1 MTPAQKLELRR
12 SEVRQRLGELSA
24 LEGDAF
30 TDDVRAETDRL
41 AAEYRDLETRHRA
54 AVIAG
59 DVAAEDGTTTEA
71 PEGDR
76 ERAELRARATLGGY
90 LSAALSGRAPTGAEG
105 ELLEAS
111 GGDPGTIPL
120 ELFDAPAEARAA
132 EVRADTASTAP
143 STVGVNLDPI
153 RPMIYA
159 AAVGPRL
166 GIAMPRV
173 RSGSFATGTVTTG
186 LSAGAMAAGAA
197 RESSAAAITV
207 ATSTPHRISARLS
220 IRIEDVAAIGQG
232 NFEAIL
238 RQNLMLALTA
248 ELDSYMLN
256 GDGSDPNP
264 TGLLARLTD
273 PSDPTAVATW
283 AGFIAE
289 AAAGIDGGPWGE
301 GLGDVTLLVNAETM
315 RLAETTFQAGTGGT
329 DTPGEVSAAA
339 YLRQRSGGFFASARM
354 PDTASNIAQAIR
366 YRTGTRGLGG
376 VNAGRA
382 AVCPVWSQ
390 VAIDDIYSDSASGT
404 RHVTLHHLVGDVIVE
419 QADAY
424 AQTAF
429 KLA

>member
-30 TDDVRAETDRL
+30 TDDVRAEVDRL

-59 DVAAEDGTTTEA
+59 DVSAEDGTTTET

-90 LSAALSGRAPTGAEG
+90 LSAALGGRAPTGAEG

-120 ELFDAPAEARAA
+120 ELFDTLTEA
-132 EVRADTASTAP
+132 RADTASGAP
-143 STVGVNLDPI
+143 GTVGVNLDPI

-159 AAVGPRL
+159 RAVGPRL

-186 LSAGAMAAGAA
+186 LSAAAMAAGAA

-207 ATSTPHRISARLS
+207 ATTTPHRISARLS
-220 IRIEDVAAIGQG
+220 IRIEDIAAIGQG

-248 ELDSYMLN
+248 ELDNYVLN
-256 GDGSDPNP
+256 GDGLSANP

-273 PSDPTAVATW
+273 PTDPTDVVTW

-354 PDTASNIAQAIR
+354 PATATNIAQAVR